1 MFHLR
6 NLLDFLR
13 RTSLIT
19 LLILSIIMLLHVF
32 IMTIGTSFMLWP
44 SDSTPFDAGLLTF
57 LYYVIPIIALLSFYL
72 MILQLS
78 KLESSCYN
86 AKSRKRVAHS
96 KNYSSHSKMCSPK
109 TPLPA
114 SAPRNSSTKSNR
126 PSAKDTPSNSTRS
139 SKSAAPMKKNT
150 PRKSSTSYTPYPN
163 KHS

>member
-19 LLILSIIMLLHVF
+19 LLIVSIIMLLHVF

-72 MILQLS
+72 LILQLS
-78 KLESSCYN
+78 KLEASCYN
-86 AKSRKRVAHS
+86 ARSHKRVAHS
-96 KNYSSHSKMCSPK
+96 KNYSAHSKISSPKNPRSISTPKNPSPK
-109 TPLPA
+109 T
-114 SAPRNSSTKSNR
+114 SRQTTK
-126 PSAKDTPSNSTRS
+126 
-139 SKSAAPMKKNT
+139 
-150 PRKSSTSYTPYPN
+150 
-163 KHS
+163 